1 MIAMDERHSY
11 WNRMRQASQA
21 MALVG
26 FFGLLILAL
35 MTTFDVLSR
44 WLFNTPIHGVNDVS
58 AIVMAMVIAA
68 CLPANLAARQ
78 NITVEF
84 LGNLLGPRA
93 KAALDGFGG
102 VVTLI
107 FVAVM
112 AWRFVPYSI
121 EATESGQTTWVLK
134 LPVAPGW
141 WIATALL
148 LLSVPVQLVVVFFD
162 FARAFAPRYSVDDE
176 GPGIGSP
183 PTRHSTEPDRSAHDV

>member
-1 MIAMDERHSY
+1 ML
-11 WNRMRQASQA
+11 QVSQA

-26 FFGLLILAL
+26 FFGLLVLAV
-35 MTTFDVLSR
+35 MTTLDVLSR
-44 WLFNTPIHGVNDVS
+44 WLFAAPIYGVNDVS

-84 LGNLLGPRA
+84 LGNMLRPRA

-102 VVTLI
+102 VVTLA

-112 AWRFVPYSI
+112 AWRFIPYTM
-121 EATESGQTTWVLK
+121 EVTASGQTTWVLK

-141 WIATALL
+141 WFATAFL
-148 LLSVPVQLVVVFFD
+148 LLSVPVQLVVVGFD
-162 FARAFAPRYSVDDE
+162 FARAFGLLDSVDDE
-176 GPGIGSP
+176 GPGIGSTP
-183 PTRHSTEPDRSAHDV
+183 ASQCAESDRSAPNV

>member
-1 MIAMDERHSY
+1 MDEQHPY
-11 WNRMRQASQA
+11 WKRMLHVSQA

-26 FFGLLILAL
+26 FFGLLVLAL
-35 MTTFDVLSR
+35 MTTLDVLSR
-44 WLFNTPIHGVNDVS
+44 WLFNAPIHGVNDVS

-84 LGNLLGPRA
+84 LGNLWGARA
-93 KAALDGFGG
+93 KAALNGFGG
-102 VVTLI
+102 IVTLT

-112 AWRFVPYSI
+112 AWRFVPYAI

-141 WIATALL
+141 WVATALL
-148 LLSVPVQLVVVFFD
+148 LLSVAVQVTVVVSD
-162 FARAFAPRYSVDDE
+162 FARAFAPRHSVDDD
-176 GPGIGSP
+176 GPSIASI
-183 PTRHSTEPDRSAHDV
+183 PTRQSADSGRSAPND

>member
-1 MIAMDERHSY
+1 MGEQHPH
-11 WNRMRQASQA
+11 WKRMLQVSQA

-26 FFGLLILAL
+26 FFGLLVLAV

-44 WLFNTPIHGVNDVS
+44 WLFNAPIYGVNDVS

-93 KAALDGFGG
+93 KAGLDGLGG
-102 VVTLI
+102 LVTLA
-107 FVAVM
+107 FVAAM
-112 AWRFVPYSI
+112 AWRFIPYTM
-121 EATESGQTTWVLK
+121 EVTTSGQTTWVLK

-141 WIATALL
+141 WFATAFL
-148 LLSVPVQLVVVFFD
+148 LLSVPVQLIVVVFD
-162 FARAFAPRYSVDDE
+162 FSRAFAPRHSVDDE
-176 GPGIGSP
+176 GPSIASI
-183 PTRHSTEPDRSAHDV
+183 PTRQSAEPDRSAPNV